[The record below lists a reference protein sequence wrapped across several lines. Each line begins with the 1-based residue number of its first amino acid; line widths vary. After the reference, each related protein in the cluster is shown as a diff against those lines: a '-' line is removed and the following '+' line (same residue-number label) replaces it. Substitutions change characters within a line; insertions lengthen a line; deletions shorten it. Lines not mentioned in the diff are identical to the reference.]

1 MAAEPLAGLL
11 LGRDVSV
18 QGGITAW
25 MCHSPAMQVL
35 SWEQFDQAVQL
46 LASRFADSSLSG
58 VYGVPRGGLCLAVAL
73 SHALDRP
80 LLSVPDPSA
89 LIVDD
94 VYETGRTLKAL
105 KAQVPQAS
113 FAVWVSKDSPEW
125 WTAAMVAASSEW
137 VVFPWENL
145 AQARADELAYRA
157 SRGL

>member
-1 MAAEPLAGLL
+1 
-11 LGRDVSV
+11 
-18 QGGITAW
+18 
-25 MCHSPAMQVL
+25 MQVL
-35 SWEQFDQAVQL
+35 SWAQFDQAVQL
-46 LASRFADSSLSG
+46 LASRFAGSAVTG

-73 SHALDRP
+73 SHAIDRP
-80 LLSVPDPSA
+80 LLSAPEQSA

-113 FAVWVSKDSPEW
+113 FAVWVSKRSPDW
-125 WTAAMVAASSEW
+125 WTPALVAESSEW

-145 AQARADELAYRA
+145 EQVRADEQAYRA